1 MNKRAPFFAVFLIS
15 YLLFSCQNLPKEKH
29 HITIVTTTGHIAD
42 MVRNIVGNKAKVYAL
57 MGPGVDP
64 HLYKAS
70 LSDLKLMSDADIIF
84 YNGLH
89 LEGKMSEIFQKLK
102 RTKKVVAVSDGIPKH
117 LLLMADSSHGIPD
130 PHIWFDVSMWR
141 YCLKESEKTLAKEYP
156 EHAFFF
162 KSNAAA
168 YDEELKLLDEQAM
181 RDIESIPAKQRV
193 LVTAHDAFGYFGKR
207 YHMEV
212 IGLQGISTLSEYG
225 LSEITSLTKTLV
237 VRNIQAIFVE
247 TSISEK
253 AINSVIEG
261 CKRKGHKIHIGGSL
275 YSDALGAPNMNEGT
289 YIGMFKANVKLI
301 KQGLNK

>member
-1 MNKRAPFFAVFLIS
+1 
-15 YLLFSCQNLPKEKH
+15 
-29 HITIVTTTGHIAD
+29 
-42 MVRNIVGNKAKVYAL
+42 

-141 YCLKESEKTLAKEYP
+141 YCLKESEKTLVKEYP

-168 YDEELKLLDEQAM
+168 YDKELKLLDEQAM

-225 LSEITSLTKTLV
+225 LSEITSLTKTLL